1 VGASAGGLEAFTQL
15 LRALPADTGMAFV
28 LVQHLDPRHQSMLTS
43 LLAKA
48 TGMPIRQVEEG
59 MRVEPDHV
67 YVIPPNA
74 SMAIEGGVLRLL
86 PRAEFRGRHMPVDF
100 FMRAL
105 AADQQGRAIGV
116 ILSGTASDGALGMA
130 AIKAEGGITFA
141 QDQRTAKYDGMPRA
155 AVAAG
160 CVDFVLPP
168 DGIARELVRIARHP
182 YLIEPDLPAPV
193 EAAPGHDSEIG
204 GIFQLLR
211 AVADV
216 DFTHYKPPTIRRRIS
231 RRMILHKIES
241 LALYLTY
248 LRDHPD
254 EVSALYND
262 ILITVTGFFRDREAF
277 KALKTRV
284 FPHLGENRPPD
295 SPIRLWVPGC
305 ATGEEAYSLAIAIL
319 EFLGARASSTPLQI
333 FATDISEPAIEKARA
348 GIYPENIALDV
359 SPERLRRFFVRV
371 DGGYQIAKSV
381 RDMCIFARQ
390 NLVKDPPFSKL
401 DLISCRNVLIYLGPT
416 LQKRVMTVFHY
427 ALRTGR
433 FLLLGSSET
442 MTTYSDLF
450 TLADGKHKI
459 YTRRPTP
466 TRTHVE
472 VVFGEYRVERP
483 LETARKAAEEAA
495 RSSQDVQRE
504 ADRLVLDR
512 FAPSGV
518 IVNDHLEI
526 LQFRG
531 RTSPFLEP
539 APGAASLSLLKMA
552 REGLLFDLRTAI
564 FKARKENHPVRKEG
578 LQILSNGQVVH
589 LNLEVVPLPGV
600 TASQRCFLVL
610 FQEVAPAPARA
621 VPAAKTRAGRKEEAR
636 ETSRLQH
643 ELAAT
648 KDNLQ
653 SIIEE
658 QEATNEELKSA
669 NEEILSSNEELQ
681 STNEELETAKEEL
694 QSSNEEL
701 TTVNE
706 ELQNRN
712 LELSQANDDLNNLL
726 ASVKIP
732 VLMLGNDLRIRRFTP
747 AAEKLL
753 NLIST
758 DLGRPI
764 TDIQPNIT
772 VPGLEQIVVA
782 VIESASAREMEA
794 QDHEGRWYSLQIR
807 PYKTSENRID
817 GVVLALIDIDAPKRA
832 QATLLEQQAELER
845 RVQERTS
852 ELIRANQALRESE
865 QRLQALL
872 DQHSGLQPARGF
884 SPASG

>member
-1 VGASAGGLEAFTQL
+1 MPPRAKRPRAKVSPPREPPRTSPPAPVVCIGASAGGLEAFTQL

-48 TGMPIRQVEEG
+48 TSMPIRQVEEG

-74 SMAIEGGVLRLL
+74 SMAIEGGVLRLI
-86 PRAEFRGRHMPVDF
+86 PRAESRGRHMPVDF
-100 FMRAL
+100 FMRTL

-141 QDQRTAKYDGMPRA
+141 QDQHTAKFDGMPRA

-160 CVDFVLPP
+160 CVDFILPP
-168 DGIARELVRIARHP
+168 DGIARELVRIGRHP
-182 YLIEPDLPAPV
+182 YLIEPEQPVPV
-193 EAAPGHDSEIG
+193 EPAPGHDTEIG

-211 AVADV
+211 AVTGV
-216 DFTHYKPPTIRRRIS
+216 DFTHYKSPTIRRRIS
-231 RRMILHKIES
+231 RRMILHKIDS
-241 LALYLTY
+241 LAMYLTY

-262 ILITVTGFFRDREAF
+262 ILINVTSFFRDPEAF

-284 FPHLGENRPPD
+284 FPHLVDNRPPD
-295 SPIRLWVPGC
+295 SPLRLWVPGC

-319 EFLGARASSTPLQI
+319 EFLGDRASSTPLQI

-371 DGGYQIAKSV
+371 DGGHQIAKSV

-390 NLVKDPPFSKL
+390 NLVRDPPFSKL
-401 DLISCRNVLIYLGPT
+401 DLISCRNLLIYLGPT
-416 LQKRVMTVFHY
+416 LQKKVMTVFHY
-427 ALRTGR
+427 ALKPSR

-442 MTTYSDLF
+442 MSAHSDLF
-450 TLADGKHKI
+450 VLADRKHKI
-459 YTRRPTP
+459 YTRRATP
-466 TRTHVE
+466 TRMHIE
-472 VVFGEYRVERP
+472 VGFGEYHVERP
-483 LETARKAAEEAA
+483 LETARKAAADAA
-495 RSSQDVQRE
+495 QDSHDVQKE

-518 IVNDHLEI
+518 IINDHLEI

-531 RTSPFLEP
+531 RTSLFLEP
-539 APGAASLSLLKMA
+539 APGQATFSLLKMA
-552 REGLLFDLRTAI
+552 REGLLFDLRTSI
-564 FKARKENHPVRKEG
+564 FKARKENGPVRKEA
-578 LQILSNGQVVH
+578 LQVRANGQVVTF
-589 LNLEVVPLPGV
+589 NLEVVPLHGIP
-600 TASQRCFLVL
+600 ASQRCFLVL
-610 FQEVAPAPARA
+610 FQQVASAPARPAPA
-621 VPAAKTRAGRKEEAR
+621 AKPRAGRQEEAR

-712 LELSQANDDLNNLL
+712 LELSQANNDLNNLL

-753 NLIST
+753 NLIPT

-772 VPGLEQIVVA
+772 VPHLEQLVLD
-782 VIESASAREMEA
+782 VIESVSPRELEA
-794 QDHEGRWYSLQIR
+794 QDHEGRWYSLQMR

-832 QATLLEQQAELER
+832 QAELER
-845 RVQERTS
+845 RVQER
-852 ELIRANQALRESE
+852 EVGRA
-865 QRLQALL
+865 
-872 DQHSGLQPARGF
+872 
-884 SPASG
+884 